1 MNMMNT
7 QMICLATALSAVSA
21 AAIDKVAVRQVAE
34 GEQATEA
41 SAFGG
46 SSTTQ
51 VVEIGDVTVP
61 LADSIVLPDE
71 LVPLADSVMI
81 PDEDVPLADSV
92 PQTGD
97 DALSVLPGLTAGLAA
112 IAGALRLRRKERE

>member
-41 SAFGG
+41 SAFGAP
-46 SSTTQ
+46 S
-51 VVEIGDVTVP
+51 D
-61 LADSIVLPDE
+61 
-71 LVPLADSVMI
+71 
-81 PDEDVPLADSV
+81 
-92 PQTGD
+92 TG
-97 DALSVLPGLTAGLAA
+97 
-112 IAGALRLRRKERE
+112 

>member
-41 SAFGG
+41 SAFGVPSDTG
-46 SSTTQ
+46 YVIHRGGEYTLPANRVLDNAT
-51 VVEIGDVTVP
+51 VKLIAADFPGYLDGPGEIEVRP
-61 LADSIVLPDE
+61 R
-71 LVPLADSVMI
+71 
-81 PDEDVPLADSV
+81 
-92 PQTGD
+92 
-97 DALSVLPGLTAGLAA
+97 GLTV
-112 IAGALRLRRKERE
+112 IIR

>member
-41 SAFGG
+41 SAFGAP
-46 SSTTQ
+46 S
-51 VVEIGDVTVP
+51 D
-61 LADSIVLPDE
+61 
-71 LVPLADSVMI
+71 
-81 PDEDVPLADSV
+81 
-92 PQTGD
+92 TGYLIHRGGRVHV
-97 DALSVLPGLTAGLAA
+97 ARQPGARQCDG
-112 IAGALRLRRKERE
+112 

>member
-41 SAFGG
+41 SAFGAPSDTG
-46 SSTTQ
+46 YLIHGGKGGYTLPANRVLDNATVKLIAPPISPATS
-51 VVEIGDVTVP
+51 TVP
-61 LADSIVLPDE
+61 A
-71 LVPLADSVMI
+71 
-81 PDEDVPLADSV
+81 
-92 PQTGD
+92 
-97 DALSVLPGLTAGLAA
+97 
-112 IAGALRLRRKERE
+112 RLRCVRAVLR

>member
-41 SAFGG
+41 SAFGAP
-46 SSTTQ
+46 S
-51 VVEIGDVTVP
+51 D
-61 LADSIVLPDE
+61 
-71 LVPLADSVMI
+71 
-81 PDEDVPLADSV
+81 
-92 PQTGD
+92 TGYLIHGGEGWVHV
-97 DALSVLPGLTAGLAA
+97 ARQPGARQCDG
-112 IAGALRLRRKERE
+112 

>member
-41 SAFGG
+41 SAFGVPSDTG
-46 SSTTQ
+46 YLIHGGKGGYTLPANR
-51 VVEIGDVTVP
+51 VLDNATVKLIAP
-61 LADSIVLPDE
+61 PIFPATSMVPARSRCVRAVL
-71 LVPLADSVMI
+71 
-81 PDEDVPLADSV
+81 
-92 PQTGD
+92 
-97 DALSVLPGLTAGLAA
+97 
-112 IAGALRLRRKERE
+112 R